1 MPPNL
6 YLLVWINKS
15 YFCWHFVRNFENL
28 LSMKFI
34 PTVLSGGSGTRLWP
48 VSRTQF
54 PKQFCELFEES
65 LFQKTLNRLNHLG
78 SPWVVTNESMKV
90 LTEGVMKT
98 CKVPLNQALY
108 EPKANNTAPAI
119 ALLCKVLEQQGRTGD
134 IVGIFASDHL
144 IQKENEFFA
153 AVNLGIDCAKKGMVA
168 TLGIKPTYPA
178 TGYGYIE
185 VAPEKY
191 LGEARPTMGFREKPD
206 LKTAEGFVA
215 SGNYFWN
222 AGMFIFEVATMIR
235 HLQNFMPETWAAI
248 GELKTDL
255 SNLKDVYSK
264 CPSQSIDYGVMEKL
278 KEQVCIPADI
288 GWSDVG
294 SWDEIASMQASASKV
309 EADATG
315 NFFYSK
321 QNRIAGFVDVNDL
334 IVVDT
339 ADALLITKKGSSQK
353 VKHIVDQMN
362 ARKDVRSS
370 EHIFEYRPWG
380 RFEILRDT
388 DAFKSKV
395 IHVNPGQ
402 QLSYQSHNKR
412 AEHWVI
418 IKGQPE
424 VVLNDVVHQLKPGE
438 NIYIPL
444 GAKHRIRNPH
454 PTEVVEFVEVQVG
467 SYFGEDDIIRY
478 QDDYKRS

>member
-1 MPPNL
+1 
-6 YLLVWINKS
+6 
-15 YFCWHFVRNFENL
+15 
-28 LSMKFI
+28 MKFI
-34 PTVLSGGSGTRLWP
+34 PTILSGGSGTRLWP
-48 VSRTQF
+48 VSRTKF

-65 LFQKTLNRLNHLG
+65 LFQKTLTRLNKLG

-90 LTEGVMKT
+90 LTESVMKN
-98 CKVPLNQALY
+98 CNVPVSQALY

-119 ALLCKVLEQQGRTGD
+119 ALLCKVLEQQNCTND

-144 IQKENEFFA
+144 IQKEDAFFE
-153 AVNLGIDCAKKGMVA
+153 AVQLGIECAKKGMVA
-168 TLGIKPTYPA
+168 TLGIKPTFPS

-185 VAPEKY
+185 VSKDKF
-191 LGEARPTMGFREKPD
+191 LGEARPTVGFREKPD
-206 LKTAEGFVA
+206 LKTAESFIA

-222 AGMFIFEVATMIR
+222 AGMFIFEVATMIK
-235 HLQNFMPETWAAI
+235 HLQNLMPETWAAI
-248 GELKTDL
+248 SALKADL
-255 SNLKDVYSK
+255 SNLKEVYSN

-288 GWSDVG
+288 GWNDVG
-294 SWDEIASMQASASKV
+294 SWDEIAAFQDSAKKFET
-309 EADATG
+309 EAKG

-321 QNRIAGFVDVNDL
+321 QNRVAGFVDVDDL

-353 VKHIVDQMN
+353 VKHIVDQLN
-362 ARKDVRSS
+362 AAKDLRSQ
-370 EHIFEYRPWG
+370 EHPFEYRPWG

-454 PTEVVEFVEVQVG
+454 PIEVVEFVEVQVG

-478 QDDYKRS
+478 QDDYQRS

>member
-1 MPPNL
+1 MT
-6 YLLVWINKS
+6 
-15 YFCWHFVRNFENL
+15 
-28 LSMKFI
+28 FI
-34 PTVLSGGSGTRLWP
+34 PTILSGGSGTRLWP
-48 VSRTQF
+48 VSRTKF
-54 PKQFCELFEES
+54 PKQFCELFDES
-65 LFQKTLNRLNHLG
+65 LFLKTISRLQKLG

-90 LTEGVMKT
+90 LTESVLREKGI
-98 CKVPLNQALY
+98 PLTQALY

-119 ALLCKVLEQQGRTGD
+119 ALLCKLLELQNRTAD

-144 IQKENEFFA
+144 IQNDENFIA
-153 AVNLGIDCAKKGMVA
+153 AVKLAIECAQKGQVV

-185 VAPEKY
+185 VAKETFH
-191 LGEARPTMGFREKPD
+191 GTAHPTLGFREKPNAT
-206 LKTAEGFVA
+206 TAQEFID

-222 AGMFIFEVATMIR
+222 AGMFIFEVATMIK
-235 HLQNFMPETWAAI
+235 HLKNFMPGTWNVINTLHA
-248 GELKTDL
+248 DL
-255 SNLKDVYSK
+255 SNLKEVYDA
-264 CPSQSIDYGVMEKL
+264 CPSQSIDFGVMEKL
-278 KEQVCIPADI
+278 KEQVCVPADL

-294 SWDEIASMQASASKV
+294 SWDEIAAMTESAPKY
-309 EADATG
+309 ETEATG
-315 NFFYSK
+315 NFFYSN

-353 VKHIVDQMN
+353 VKQVVDQLV
-362 ARKDVRSS
+362 AAKDPRAG
-370 EHIFEYRPWG
+370 EHQFEYRPWG
-380 RFEILRDT
+380 KFEILRDT

-402 QLSYQSHNKR
+402 QLSYQSHKQR

-418 IKGQPE
+418 IKGHPE
-424 VVLNDVVHQLKPGE
+424 VVLNDVTHVLKPGE

-454 PTEVVEFVEVQVG
+454 PTDMVEFVEVQVG
-467 SYFGEDDIIRY
+467 SYFGEDDITRY
-478 QDDYKRS
+478 QDDYKRK

>member
-1 MPPNL
+1 MT
-6 YLLVWINKS
+6 
-15 YFCWHFVRNFENL
+15 
-28 LSMKFI
+28 FI
-34 PTVLSGGSGTRLWP
+34 PTILSGGSGTRLWP
-48 VSRTQF
+48 VSRTKF

-65 LFQKTLNRLNHLG
+65 LFQKTITRLEKLG

-90 LTEGVMKT
+90 LTESVMRSKN
-98 CKVPLNQALY
+98 VPLTQALY

-119 ALLCKVLEQQGRTGD
+119 ALICKVMDLQNRSKD
-134 IVGIFASDHL
+134 IVGIFSSDHL
-144 IQKENEFFA
+144 IQKEDNFIK
-153 AVNLGIDCAKKGMVA
+153 AVKLGIECAQKGQVA
-168 TLGIKPTYPA
+168 TLGIQPTYPA

-185 VAPEKY
+185 VSPEKFH
-191 LGEARPTMGFREKPD
+191 GDARPTRGFREKPNEE
-206 LKTAEGFVA
+206 TAERFIA

-222 AGMFIFEVATMIR
+222 AGMFIFEIDTMIK
-235 HLQNFMPETWAAI
+235 HLKNFMPETWNTI
-248 GELKTDL
+248 NELKADL
-255 SNLKDVYSK
+255 SNLKDVYSR
-264 CPSQSIDYGVMEKL
+264 CPAQSIDFGVMEKL
-278 KEQVCIPADI
+278 KEQVCIPADL

-294 SWDEIASMQASASKV
+294 SWDELATLESSAQKY
-309 EADATG
+309 EADGKG
-315 NFFYSK
+315 NYFYSK
-321 QNRIAGFVDVNDL
+321 QNRMAGFVDVSDL

-339 ADALLITKKGSSQK
+339 ADALLITRKGSSQK

-362 ARKDVRSS
+362 AAKDTRTQDHV
-370 EHIFEYRPWG
+370 FEYRPWG
-380 RFEILRDT
+380 KFEILRDT

-402 QLSYQSHNKR
+402 QLSYQSHKKR

-424 VVLNDVVHQLKPGE
+424 VVLNDVVHKLNPGE

-467 SYFGEDDIIRY
+467 TYFGEDDITRY

>member
-1 MPPNL
+1 MT
-6 YLLVWINKS
+6 
-15 YFCWHFVRNFENL
+15 
-28 LSMKFI
+28 FI
-34 PTVLSGGSGTRLWP
+34 PTILSGGSGTRLWP
-48 VSRTQF
+48 VSRTKF

-65 LFQKTLNRLNHLG
+65 LFQKTILRLQKLG

-90 LTEGVMKT
+90 LTESVMRAQN
-98 CKVPLNQALY
+98 VPLTQALY

-119 ALLCKVLEQQGRTGD
+119 ALLCKVLELQNRAKD

-144 IQKENEFFA
+144 IQKEENFIA
-153 AVNLGIDCAKKGMVA
+153 AVKLGIECAQKGQVA

-185 VAPEKY
+185 VEKTGDVRAT
-191 LGEARPTMGFREKPD
+191 LGFREKPNE
-206 LKTAEGFVA
+206 KTAREFIA

-235 HLQNFMPETWAAI
+235 HLKNFMPETWNMI
-248 GELKTDL
+248 NELKADL
-255 SNLKDVYSK
+255 SNLKEVYEK
-264 CPSQSIDYGVMEKL
+264 CPAQSIDFGVMEKL
-278 KEQVCIPADI
+278 KEQVCIPADL

-294 SWDEIASMQASASKV
+294 SWDELATLGTSDEKY
-309 EADATG
+309 EAEGNG

-321 QNRIAGFVDVNDL
+321 QNRMAGFVDVSDL

-353 VKHIVDQMN
+353 VKHIVDQLN
-362 ARKDVRSS
+362 AAKDSRAQ
-370 EHIFEYRPWG
+370 EHTFEYRPWG
-380 RFEILRDT
+380 KFEILRDT
-388 DAFKSKV
+388 PDFKSKV

-402 QLSYQSHNKR
+402 QLSYQSHKKR

-418 IKGQPE
+418 IKGHPE
-424 VVLNDVVHQLKPGE
+424 VVLNDVVHKLNPGE

-444 GAKHRIRNPH
+444 EAKHRIRNPH
-454 PTEVVEFVEVQVG
+454 PSEVVEFVEVQVG
-467 SYFGEDDIIRY
+467 TYFGEDDITRY
-478 QDDYKRS
+478 QDDYQRK